1 MATNKARH
9 VTASD
14 AARPP
19 GISRTIISFAFA
31 FDERAVAGT
40 PDGTRVRIRAS
51 TEELGHRPNGA
62 RRRPR
67 LVPADA
73 PTSMPDV
80 SVRVGIL
87 NLMCR
92 LWDEHGVSMPYSP
105 HDPASA
111 RRPRTC
117 PASTSPPTTTSRSSM

>member
-14 AARPP
+14 AARPH
-19 GISRTIISFAFA
+19 GISRTIVSFA

-40 PDGTRVRIRAS
+40 PDETRVRIRAS
-51 TEELGHRPNGA
+51 TEEPGHRPNGA

-111 RRPRTC
+111 RRRRTG
-117 PASTSPPTTTSRSSM
+117 PASTSPPTTTSRSST